1 MNKLFYLVF
10 SLLILLFVGCKE
22 EEIVINVEELSDD
35 KKSFIV
41 GDSILLKGENLH
53 EVNKVYLAIE
63 NGETISAGF
72 KSITSTYNQDPYLQ
86 ENELLLKIPINY
98 SLFGKR
104 VELIL
109 GREGDDPKNGSFYEE
124 KKTGMFFD
132 ILAPEIRSVSRN
144 EFNDKVPSYIVL
156 DNFRISNEYSIDI
169 IQYRKTTFNDGEVA
183 YGWVR
188 PEISIVSDDSIKI
201 EKLYEEGPV
210 FLHFG
215 WEGEYTGSN
224 YTDIRDVPAD
234 FTLKTDSLKMYNS
247 YNLPT
252 DQVYAPGSFMLIT
265 DEHTNVLRFS
275 AATVGGYTAKKSQN
289 WSGRMGVSMPTDI
302 PFEEGGKFEMKLLK
316 EDDYLN
322 IDNSHNY
329 IELVH
334 GNYRVVEEDENYIY
348 FETNVYYSYL
358 SLSYAIVT
366 SESDTVSYDYRTSA
380 YYEAS
385 SDSTFGLGIE
395 KNGMPQ
401 GDHQLLIYSK
411 DKNYQLKPA
420 GNISF
425 SVQ

>member
-10 SLLILLFVGCKE
+10 FLLLIIFSSCDKDEGLIVNID
-22 EEIVINVEELSDD
+22 EITINEDIIL
-35 KKSFIV
+35 
-41 GDSILLKGENLH
+41 GDSIMLKGENLH
-53 EVNKVYLAIE
+53 KVSQVLLSSGNLKLEA
-63 NGETISAGF
+63 NHLNLFNADARGDTRDW
-72 KSITSTYNQDPYLQ
+72 K
-86 ENELLLKIPINY
+86 ENELLLYIPYYAELLDKN
-98 SLFGKR
+98 

-109 GREGDDPKNGSFYEE
+109 KFNQNIYDGGLYNEYESG
-124 KKTGMFFD
+124 KK
-132 ILAPEIRSVSRN
+132 IKISAPSISSVSGS
-144 EFNDKVPSYIVL
+144 ELTDKHPIYIVL
-156 DNFRISNEYSIDI
+156 DNINRGYSSLMKVF
-169 IQYRKTTFNDGEVA
+169 QYPDEKSYKYVTYSLIG
-183 YGWVR
+183 
-188 PEISIVSDDSIKI
+188 DDSLKI
-201 EKLYEEGPV
+201 EKVSYNGPITIN
-210 FLHFG
+210 FQTYLDD
-215 WEGEYTGSN
+215 GSISVTHKVVTKN
-224 YTDIRDVPAD
+224 SVN
-234 FTLKTDSLKMYNS
+234 MYYS

-265 DEHTNVLRFS
+265 DDHTNVLRFS
-275 AATVGGYTAKKSQN
+275 AGTVGGYTAKKSQN

-302 PFEEGGKFEMKLLK
+302 PFEEGDNFEMKLLK

-348 FETNVYYSYL
+348 YETNVYYSYL

-385 SDSTFGLGIE
+385 SESTFGLGIE

-420 GNISF
+420 GDISF
-425 SVQ
+425 SVK